1 MPTLNNK
8 TRKNGLRTFNNL
20 LSNLGKSFES
30 ISLSSKKS
38 PTNLHK
44 KYGLPSSGF
53 VTSNTRKNRGT
64 NLTKTPALTNRNLL
78 SNNTFTSALIP
89 RNTRNKFTG
98 LSANARPWNPPPTPV
113 QRNRFNLRN
122 FGNALRNVQQQQL
135 PEITFK
141 GINNT
146 GNSCF
151 MNALM
156 QLLISIPELVQ
167 LARDYGSIWSCSI
180 CTFDNPI
187 GESPCSMCGQGI
199 QPESN
204 NINKLYMFFNTY
216 INTPES
222 AVFNPNTIFD
232 NESCPYFACP
242 VTEGLPPIILNRAQ
256 SRAQRITFQQDPR
269 DLLICIFTINS
280 ITNPEREFSTKID
293 ALLGHTSYRK
303 QQCIARDTG
312 KLITNTP
319 NPVFSGHFFPLSFTE
334 NFPSDGSIKY
344 LLEEATKI
352 EELESFEPIAMSKNE
367 RERTGYRGKAPNNK
381 TKPVK
386 IDDIPCLDGKYKTQ
400 DIISDPP
407 IAILAINR
415 INFAGRNMRSRTKI
429 TSKCNIDINITI
441 NGSTYIL
448 IGFIFHSGGAGGG
461 HYIYYYYDSNS
472 DRLTLCNDSNITSNI
487 SNIGEPT
494 YVDVL
499 YNGQP
504 ASKNAVIV
512 AYRKI

>member
-1 MPTLNNK
+1 MPTPNNK

-44 KYGLPSSGF
+44 KYGLPPSGF
-53 VTSNTRKNRGT
+53 VTSNTRRNRGT

-78 SNNTFTSALIP
+78 SNNTFTSTLLP
-89 RNTRNKFTG
+89 RNTRNLFTG
-98 LSANARPWNPPPTPV
+98 LSVNARPWNPPPTPGR
-113 QRNRFNLRN
+113 RNRFNLGN
-122 FGNALRNVQQQQL
+122 FRNALGNIQQQL

-167 LARDYGSIWSCSI
+167 LARDYGSIWPCPK
-180 CTFDNPI
+180 CTFENPI
-187 GESPCSMCGQGI
+187 GESPCSMCGQGV

-204 NINKLYMFFNTY
+204 NINKLYMFFNAY
-216 INTPES
+216 INTPEN

-242 VTEGLPPIILNRAQ
+242 VAEGMPPIILNRAQ
-256 SRAQRITFQQDPR
+256 SRTQRITFQQDPR

-293 ALLGHTSYRK
+293 ALLGHTSYRR

-319 NPVFSGHFFPLSFTE
+319 NPVFSGHFFPLSFTD

-344 LLEEATKI
+344 LLEEETKI
-352 EELESFEPIAMSKNE
+352 QEFIAFKSIPISANE
-367 RERTGYRGKAPNNK
+367 RKRTGYTGPAPNNK
-381 TKPVK
+381 TKPTE
-386 IDDIPCLDGKYKTQ
+386 IDGIPCLDGKYTTQ
-400 DIISDPP
+400 EIVSDPP

-415 INFAGRNMRSRTKI
+415 INFAGRNMRLRTKV
-429 TSKCNIDINITI
+429 TSKCNIDINIII

-448 IGFIFHSGGAGGG
+448 IGFIFHSGTTANGG
-461 HYIYYYYDSNS
+461 HYIYYYYNANTNE
-472 DRLTLCNDSNITSNI
+472 LTLCNDSNITSNI
-487 SNIGEPT
+487 PNIGGPT
-494 YVDVL
+494 YVDVV
-499 YNGQP
+499 YNGEP
-504 ASKNAVIV
+504 ASKNAVVV